1 MNKIII
7 NDSIGKNINENIG
20 IYFTVTLFFAVGI
33 AAGAFTVKALN
44 NADKQEMVVYLN
56 RFFQII
62 NSENVQKSSV
72 LLQSVKNNFQMIFFI
87 WILSITIVGVLSTL
101 LITSFKGFIIGF
113 AVSFL
118 INGFGL
124 KGFIFTLIALLPQ
137 NILYIPCLLIIS
149 AISLNF
155 SIQIFRKKVNR
166 KLSASMGENIFS
178 YTYTVLMLFAVMCM
192 GSLIEAYISPLILK
206 SISAYMLIQ

>member
-1 MNKIII
+1 MNKIIL
-7 NDSIGKNINENIG
+7 NDSLGKNISENIG
-20 IYFTVTLFFAVGI
+20 IYFTVTLFFAIGI

-44 NADKQEMVVYLN
+44 NADKQDMVVYLN
-56 RFFQII
+56 RFFQVI

-72 LLQSVKNNFQMIFFI
+72 LFQSIKNNFQTIFFI
-87 WILSITIVGVLSTL
+87 WILSITIVGVPSTL
-101 LITSFKGFIIGF
+101 LITSFKGFIVGF

-118 INGFGL
+118 IHGFGL
-124 KGFIFTLIALLPQ
+124 KGFLFTLIAVLPQ

-149 AISLNF
+149 AVSLNF
-155 SIQIFRKKVNR
+155 SIQLFRKKVSR
-166 KLSASMGENIFS
+166 KLTNSTGENIFS
-178 YTYTVLMLFAVMCM
+178 YTYIVLLFFAVMCI

>member
-1 MNKIII
+1 MNKIIL

-20 IYFTVTLFFAVGI
+20 IYFTVTLFFAIGI
-33 AAGAFTVKALN
+33 AAGAFTVKTLN
-44 NADKQEMVVYLN
+44 SADKQDMVIYLN
-56 RFFQII
+56 RFFQVI
-62 NSENVQKSSV
+62 NSENVQRSSV
-72 LLQSVKNNFQMIFFI
+72 LFQSIKNNFQTVFFI
-87 WILSITIVGVLSTL
+87 WILSITIIGVPGTL
-101 LITSFKGFIIGF
+101 LITSFKGFIVGF

-124 KGFIFTLIALLPQ
+124 KGFILTLIAVLPQ

-149 AISLNF
+149 AVSLNF
-155 SIQIFRKKVNR
+155 SIQLFRKKVNR
-166 KLSASMGENIFS
+166 KLSNYTGENIFS
-178 YTYTVLMLFAVMCM
+178 YTYTVLLFFAVMCI